1 MDQLPHLLVAVQRA
15 VRLRTFVRTFATWV
29 IVAGTLSVLLAL
41 VLPAVPRWHALV
53 GLGVALVAALGAC
66 AHAA

>member
-29 IVAGTLSVLLAL
+29 IVVGTLSVLLAL
-41 VLPAVPRWHALV
+41 ALPAVPRWHALV
-53 GLGVALVAALGAC
+53 GLGVALAGCAGARADAA
-66 AHAA
+66 